1 MKKIYVLLA
10 VLLVLMWPAA
20 AFAEGDSMESTVTL
34 SIDSANVYA
43 GMDKAYKDG
52 YTPVVANGTVTIVLP
67 LVASGSLAGNV
78 ITATPNLGDTMS
90 SPFVFANYQKT
101 VTLEGNA
108 YLVRF
113 DLPLASGRTNGA
125 YPVSIDVQATAA
137 DGSPVMQTFTVHVT
151 ITDGKPAPTQ
161 PRPEK
166 QKPQPKIIVSGYQ
179 INPSSVTAGEEFT
192 ATITLLNTSEKQG
205 VQNMAVTVSCDSP
218 SLALQ
223 NESSTFYLGKLAKG
237 KTVDIELKYKTDLE
251 TLPARYNIMLA
262 MDYDNSE
269 AMTLSS
275 SGTVPVAITQ
285 PVRMQIE
292 LPKIPTDVNAGDT
305 LPLSF
310 QVMNLS
316 RSAVYN
322 VRVTLDAAGL
332 IPSGTAFIGNMEA
345 GSAMTADMDVFIGT
359 KNMSEGYESDD
370 KYGYTSGIVTLTYED
385 ENGQEYT
392 EESEIY
398 TSINPPVISA
408 ASTEPVEEPKTAGQW
423 WISIVIGVIVIGAL
437 AGLLIARKKKRSAHE
452 DI

>member
-1 MKKIYVLLA
+1 MKKIYMLLA
-10 VLLVLMWPAA
+10 VLLVLMWPVA
-20 AFAEGDSMESTVTL
+20 AFAESAVTL
-34 SIDSANVYA
+34 SIDSVNVYP

-52 YTPVVANGTVTIVLP
+52 YTPVVANGTATIVLP
-67 LVASGSLAGNV
+67 LVASGVLTGNV

-101 VTLEGNA
+101 VALDGNA

-113 DLPLASGRTNGA
+113 GLPLASGRTNGV
-125 YPVSIDVQATAA
+125 YPVAIDVQATAA
-137 DGSPVMQTFTVHVT
+137 DGSPVMQTFTVYVT
-151 ITDGKPAPTQ
+151 VTDGKAAQTSEPT
-161 PRPEK
+161 PEK

-179 INPSSVTAGEEFT
+179 ISPSPVSAGDEFT
-192 ATITLLNTSEKQG
+192 ATITLLNTSETQG

-218 SLALQ
+218 NFALQ
-223 NESSTFYLGKLAKG
+223 NESSTYYLGKLAKG

-262 MDYDNSE
+262 MEYDNSD

-275 SGTVPVAITQ
+275 SGTVPVAVTQ

-359 KNMSEGYESDD
+359 KNMTEGYESED

-392 EESEIY
+392 EESEIN

-408 ASTEPVEEPKTAGQW
+408 SSTEPVEETKTAGQW
-423 WISIVIGVIVIGAL
+423 WISIVIGVVVIGAL
-437 AGLLIARKKKRSAHE
+437 AWLLIARKKKRSAHE